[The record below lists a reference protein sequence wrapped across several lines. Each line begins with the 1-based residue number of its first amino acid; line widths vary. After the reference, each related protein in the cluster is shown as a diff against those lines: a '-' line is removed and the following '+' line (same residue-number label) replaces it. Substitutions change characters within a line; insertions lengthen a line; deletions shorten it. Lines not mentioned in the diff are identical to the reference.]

1 MRCISNSQHIAYMTV
16 KYNEEDYQN
25 ETDRLR
31 QIGVED
37 FIGIYSVS
45 AEPDGYDLLA
55 MDSDEMLP

>member
-1 MRCISNSQHIAYMTV
+1 MTV
-16 KYNEEDYQN
+16 KYNEEDYRN

-31 QIGVED
+31 QIGVEN